1 MPSNIATHRFNLEFP
16 EPLIIP
22 NAKQRVAAP
31 KKFKIAGKTIIVA
44 SANTA
49 SSEVNIPN
57 IISGSYL
64 ITILPMTDNVNAP
77 PNAQARI
84 LGTRS
89 YFLAPKF

>member
-44 SANTA
+44 SANTD

-64 ITILPMTDNVNAP
+64 ITILPMIDNANAP